1 MPTVDLLRVIAD
13 AAPMF
18 IAYVD
23 DCQRYRFVNKAY
35 QEHFGRTADEIVG
48 MPVSELLGP
57 SAYEEVRQHVEAAL
71 SGRVV
76 THESLVHLQE
86 RSPRW
91 LHARL
96 VPHFG
101 ETGGVA
107 GIVVL
112 VSDETEHVEAQEAL
126 RQSEDRFRRIFEYSN
141 DAIFVIDAGTDEIL
155 DANARAC
162 DMLGYSREELPT
174 LRVSSV
180 HPEEMPRLKA
190 FADSVLRA
198 GSGWTDELSCVTKT
212 GRRLPAEI
220 SASAID
226 LAGRACVLAMVR
238 DVTER
243 RGAEAALRASEAR
256 AREQLAELEHVYRTA
271 PVGLCLLDRDLRF
284 LRISERLAALDG
296 LPAAD
301 HIGRTVRQVVRG
313 IADRVEPISRRVM
326 ETAEP
331 VVNLELHVPQPGA
344 PANVMVGIVSCH
356 PLKSAD
362 GTVQAV
368 SWAVHDITERKRA
381 EEALRESEERLATI
395 VGSAMD
401 CIVAIDEDRVIRLFN
416 AAAENV
422 FRCTASDAAGTP
434 IDRFASSALRELLSR
449 SMEEFW
455 RGGSGRRY
463 LWAPDGV
470 TAVRADGEVFPIEA
484 TISQS
489 EAGGRKLY
497 TIILRDV
504 DERKKAEQELRRL
517 QVENVYLRAEMGAE
531 SEFGEIVGSSTAIR
545 QVLAAVEQVAATD
558 STVLITGET
567 GTGKE
572 LVAKT
577 IHERSP
583 RRDKILVKVNCAALP
598 SGLIESELFGHERGA
613 FTGALARRIGR
624 FELADGGTIFLDEI
638 GDLPPELQVK
648 LLRVLQEGEFER
660 VGATET
666 RAVDV
671 RVIAATNR
679 VLPEAIE
686 KRAFRADLYYRLNV
700 FPIAIPPIRERTE
713 DIPALVTHLAMKCAA
728 RMGKRIET
736 IPRTTMNAL
745 KSYSWPGN
753 VRELQNVIERGVI
766 LAQGPE
772 LELGDW
778 LPRSQAAA
786 QGRFPTLQQ
795 LERQHIIEVLELTGW
810 QVSGERG
817 AARILDVKPTT
828 LEARMKKLG
837 ISRPPR

>member
-1 MPTVDLLRVIAD
+1 MPTDDLLHVIAD

-23 DCQRYRFVNKAY
+23 GRQRYRFVNKAY
-35 QEHFGRTADEIVG
+35 EEQFGHTRDEILG
-48 MPVSELLGP
+48 MHVSELLGP
-57 SAYEEVRQHVEAAL
+57 GAYGEVRGHVEAAL

-76 THESLVHLQE
+76 THETLVHLQD

-96 VPHFG
+96 VPHFS
-101 ETGGVA
+101 EAGGVA

-112 VSDETEHVEAQEAL
+112 ARDETEHVEARDAI
-126 RQSEDRFRRIFEYSN
+126 RRSEDRFRRVFEHSN
-141 DAIFVIDAGTDEIL
+141 DAIFVIDAGTDDIL
-155 DANARAC
+155 DANTRAC
-162 DMLGYSREELPT
+162 DMLGYTREELLA

-180 HPEEMPRLKA
+180 HPDEMPRLKA
-190 FADSVLRA
+190 FADSVLRE
-198 GSGWTDELSCVTKT
+198 GSGWTAELTCLSKT
-212 GRRLPAEI
+212 GRRLAAEI

-226 LAGRACVLAMVR
+226 VAGRACVLAMVR

-243 RGAEAALRASEAR
+243 RRAEAALRASEAR
-256 AREQLAELEHVYRTA
+256 AREQLAELEHVYSTA
-271 PVGLCLLDRDLRF
+271 PVGLCLLDRDLRC

-296 LPAAD
+296 RPAAD
-301 HIGRTVRQVVRG
+301 HIGRTVREVVPG
-313 IADRVEPISRRVM
+313 IADRIEPMSRRVI

-331 VVNLELHVPQPGA
+331 VVNLELQVPWPGE
-344 PANVMVGIVSCH
+344 PGKQLVGIVSCH

-368 SWAVHDITERKRA
+368 SWAVQDITERKRA

-401 CIVAIDEDRVIRLFN
+401 CIIAIDDNRVIRLFN
-416 AAAENV
+416 GAAENV
-422 FRCTASDAAGTP
+422 FRCTAADAAGKP
-434 IDRFASSALRELLSR
+434 IDRLASPELRELLGRCIEAFS
-449 SMEEFW
+449 
-455 RGGSGRRY
+455 RGGSARRY
-463 LWAPDGV
+463 LWAPEGV

-484 TISQS
+484 TVSQA

-504 DERKKAEQELRRL
+504 NERKKAEEELRRL

-531 SEFGEIVGSSTAIR
+531 SEFGEIVGNSAAIQ
-545 QVLAAVEQVAATD
+545 QVFRAIEQVAATD

-577 IHERSP
+577 IHERS
-583 RRDKILVKVNCAALP
+583 RRGDKILVKVNCAALP
-598 SGLIESELFGHERGA
+598 AGLIESELFGHERGA
-613 FTGALARRIGR
+613 FTGALARKIGR

-638 GDLPPELQVK
+638 GDLSPELQAK
-648 LLRVLQEGEFER
+648 LLRVLQDGEFER
-660 VGATET
+660 VGATDT
-666 RAVDV
+666 RKVDV

-686 KRAFRADLYYRLNV
+686 KQAFRADLYYRLNV
-700 FPIAIPPIRERTE
+700 FPIVIPPIRQRQE
-713 DIPALVTHLAMKCAA
+713 DIPALVTHLAMMCAA
-728 RMGKRIET
+728 RMAKRIET
-736 IPRTTMNAL
+736 IPRATMSAL
-745 KSYSWPGN
+745 MSYSWPGN

-766 LAQGPE
+766 LAQGPA

-778 LPRSQAAA
+778 LPGPSATA
-786 QGRFPTLQQ
+786 QGRVPTLQQ
-795 LERQHIIEVLELTGW
+795 LERQHIIEVLGRTGW
-810 QVSGERG
+810 RVSGERG
-817 AARILDVKPTT
+817 AARILHIMPTT

-837 ISRPPR
+837 ISRPLR